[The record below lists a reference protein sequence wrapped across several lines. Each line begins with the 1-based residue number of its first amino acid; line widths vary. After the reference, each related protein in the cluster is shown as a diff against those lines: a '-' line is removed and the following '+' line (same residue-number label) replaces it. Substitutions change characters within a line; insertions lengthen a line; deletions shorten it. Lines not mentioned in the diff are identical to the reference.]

1 MVQNI
6 NQFQQAPSKGDKD
19 LGILSDNVISVQLAS
34 GSAELFPGDA
44 VVAVDSSSKLPQV
57 TGVTA
62 VTDQTLGFIAR
73 NNKDNNY
80 VAGDRLEIAI
90 SGTVLYLE
98 AGGAIGRFA
107 EVEVNADGT
116 KVVAAAGTN
125 PAIGTAFDK
134 AAADGDLVR
143 VIVQT
148 V

>member
-19 LGILSDNVISVQLAS
+19 LGILSDNVISVQLAT

-44 VVAVDSSSKLPQV
+44 VVAVDNASKLPEV

-80 VAGDRLEIAI
+80 VAGDRMEIAI

-98 AGGAIGRFA
+98 SGGAIGRF
-107 EVEVNADGT
+107 EGVEANADGT
-116 KVVAAAGTN
+116 KVVSAGGVN
-125 PAIGTAFDK
+125 PEIGKAFDK
-134 AAADGDLVR
+134 AAQNGDLIR
-143 VIVQT
+143 VIVDT